1 MLQFVLILASDPIL
15 TSAASSIEL
24 GPMLMGMLGG
34 LALFLFGID
43 RMSMALKLIA
53 GDRLRQILSKLTTN
67 RFTGAAAG
75 AAVTSIIQSSSVTTV
90 LVVGFISAGL
100 MNLSQSIGII
110 MGANIGTTM
119 TAQII
124 AFKVTHYALL
134 IIAVGFALS
143 FFIKKERAHHCGKMI
158 MGLGL
163 VFYGMQLMSDGAK
176 PLQSYAPFIDLMK
189 NMNAP
194 LLGIAFGAAFTA
206 LVQSSSATTG
216 IVIVLASQG
225 LLPLDTG
232 IALIFGANIGT
243 CFTAWLASIG
253 KSIDAKRAV
262 TVHILFNVAGVLVW
276 FMLIPELAACV
287 KHISPQAPEL
297 GGIARLAAE
306 TPRQI
311 ANAHSVFNITNTFLF
326 IWFVGPISK
335 IVIKII
341 PERPTTDA
349 EKSQPK
355 YLDPAL
361 LNTPALA
368 LDAVRLELSRMGTRV
383 TKITNGSLEA
393 VSSGTAED
401 MRNLWKM
408 DSRVDEI
415 HGFILAYL
423 ADLSRGNLEKSQSDL
438 LHRYLATSNYMENIA
453 DMVETNLMEIGRER
467 LRTGLVI
474 SDATMQMLNHFHQEV
489 SLQVSQS
496 IDALITNDHTTAK
509 KVIGAKPTINQLS
522 TEAEKHL
529 SRRFSADEPQRMVAF
544 RLESEMIEYLKRMY
558 YFAKR
563 IAKIV
568 DHNPSEKAMLAPD
581 SD

>member
-1 MLQFVLILASDPIL
+1 MLLDVFNLASNTIVATSASSLEFGPIL
-15 TSAASSIEL
+15 
-24 GPMLMGMLGG
+24 MGLLGG
-34 LALFLFGID
+34 LALFLFGLD
-43 RMSMALKLIA
+43 RMAMALKLIA
-53 GDRLRQILSKLTTN
+53 GDRLRQILAKLTTN

-100 MNLSQSIGII
+100 MNLGQSIGII

-134 IIAVGFALS
+134 IIAAGFSLS
-143 FFIKKERAHHCGKMI
+143 FFMKRDCVRHYGKMI

-163 VFYGMQLMSDGAK
+163 VFYGMQLMSDGAR
-176 PLQSYAPFIDLMK
+176 PLQSYTPFIDTMK
-189 NMNAP
+189 NMNTP
-194 LLGIAFGAAFTA
+194 VMGIVFGAAFTA

-225 LLPLDTG
+225 LLSLDAG

-262 TVHILFNVAGVLVW
+262 TVHILFNLAGVIVW
-276 FMLIPELAACV
+276 FMFIPELASTV
-287 KHISPQAPEL
+287 RHISPQADGL
-297 GGIARLAAE
+297 NGMAKLSAE

-326 IWFVGPISK
+326 IWFVGPIGNL
-335 IVIKII
+335 VMRII
-341 PERPTTDA
+341 PDRPSTMA
-349 EKSQPK
+349 EEAKPK
-355 YLDPAL
+355 YLDPDL

-383 TKITNGSLEA
+383 TKLTNDALEA
-393 VSSGTAED
+393 VTSGTADD
-401 MRNLWKM
+401 MRQLWKI
-408 DSRVDEI
+408 DSRVDTI
-415 HGFILAYL
+415 HDFILAYL

-438 LHRYLATSNYMENIA
+438 LHRYLACSNYMENIA
-453 DMVETNLMEIGRER
+453 DMVETNLMEVGRAR
-467 LRTGLVI
+467 LSSGLII
-474 SDATMQMLNHFHQEV
+474 SDATKKLLSHFHQEV
-489 SLQVSQS
+489 SLRVIQS
-496 IDALITNDHTTAK
+496 IDALITNDHTAAK
-509 KVIGAKPTINQLS
+509 KVIGAKPIIRQIS
-522 TEAEKHL
+522 VEAEEHL
-529 SRRFSADEPQRMVAF
+529 SRRFRADEPQRMVAF

-568 DHNPSEKAMLAPD
+568 DHNPSKKIMLAPD

>member
-1 MLQFVLILASDPIL
+1 
-15 TSAASSIEL
+15 
-24 GPMLMGMLGG
+24 
-34 LALFLFGID
+34 
-43 RMSMALKLIA
+43 
-53 GDRLRQILSKLTTN
+53 
-67 RFTGAAAG
+67 
-75 AAVTSIIQSSSVTTV
+75 
-90 LVVGFISAGL
+90 
-100 MNLSQSIGII
+100 
-110 MGANIGTTM
+110 
-119 TAQII
+119 
-124 AFKVTHYALL
+124 
-134 IIAVGFALS
+134 
-143 FFIKKERAHHCGKMI
+143 
-158 MGLGL
+158 
-163 VFYGMQLMSDGAK
+163 
-176 PLQSYAPFIDLMK
+176 
-189 NMNAP
+189 
-194 LLGIAFGAAFTA
+194 
-206 LVQSSSATTG
+206 
-216 IVIVLASQG
+216 
-225 LLPLDTG
+225 
-232 IALIFGANIGT
+232 
-243 CFTAWLASIG
+243 
-253 KSIDAKRAV
+253 
-262 TVHILFNVAGVLVW
+262 
-276 FMLIPELAACV
+276 
-287 KHISPQAPEL
+287 
-297 GGIARLAAE
+297 
-306 TPRQI
+306 
-311 ANAHSVFNITNTFLF
+311 
-326 IWFVGPISK
+326 
-335 IVIKII
+335 
-341 PERPTTDA
+341 
-349 EKSQPK
+349 
-355 YLDPAL
+355 
-361 LNTPALA
+361 
-368 LDAVRLELSRMGTRV
+368 MGTRV